1 MSQSSQWHDPK
12 PGTGIASR
20 TRFDTLALACS
31 ASIWPLTLG
40 ILLFAFV
47 LRVYRLEAQSI
58 WWDEGHS
65 IQMASAPLAQIPT
78 LPGMDVHP
86 PGYFVLLH
94 QWMAIAGRSEFAL
107 RYLSLAFSLL
117 TLALLMRFGRAL
129 AARVGGPCTGTSPR
143 AGTLLAVGVLAALSP
158 LYVAYA
164 QEVRMYAVVT
174 LFALAS
180 VYFQWR
186 IVLGPPP
193 PLRGRVGEGVS
204 HLTPPLA
211 PSLPGREDSL
221 AWLVAGY
228 VLATA
233 ASLYTHYFTLFL
245 LLFQNLAWLIWALA
259 PRAARNLRRGRV
271 ALWLG
276 TQLAT
281 LILFLPQLPL
291 ALRQTT
297 AYANPNLN
305 PPALGEFIL
314 RSWLAY
320 TLGTAV
326 DPATGRWLAAI
337 LAAMLGLVV
346 LIGFVRARR
355 GVQGARLDTVAFLV
369 GWFLIPLAA
378 YFLVLQRRPSFEP
391 RYMMLV
397 TPALLLLLAWELAV
411 SPPWESSAGRRR
423 IWWGGLGVSLVTAAF
438 AWGTWSYFTR
448 VESYK
453 DDSAG
458 VAAWLAAET
467 TSDDVVYVDVP
478 HPFHYYADRIPAP
491 TRYLFVDVH
500 TAADIL
506 NAEAAGRDRL
516 FWVTWQGSDTDPR
529 GVMPFLLDKVGR
541 RAGERDF
548 RGYHVTWWNLP
559 RHAYFSLPD
568 DLPSADIIFGDVV
581 RLDGL
586 AFSDAVQV
594 GEVAWATLHFTL
606 LRGTDVDYRV
616 SLRLYSPEGN
626 RLALTDKDLLNDR
639 HFRTSAWPLDDSRL
653 NQAINVYTLPIPS
666 DVSPGSYRLE
676 TVVYEA
682 ATLEALPVSAGSAS
696 DGISAF
702 LGTVVVA
709 PGNSPESS
717 SFEMTGQK

>member
-1 MSQSSQWHDPK
+1 
-12 PGTGIASR
+12 
-20 TRFDTLALACS
+20 
-31 ASIWPLTLG
+31 LTLV
-40 ILLFAFV
+40 ILLVAFV

-65 IQMASAPLAQIPT
+65 IQMASAPLVQIPT

-86 PGYFVLLH
+86 PGYFALLH
-94 QWMAIAGRSEFAL
+94 QWMAVAGRSEFAL

-117 TLALLMRFGRAL
+117 TVALLMRFGRAL
-129 AARVGGPCTGTSPR
+129 AARAGGPRTETSPR
-143 AGTLLAVGVLAALSP
+143 AGTSLAVGVLAALSP

-164 QEVRMYAVVT
+164 QEVRMYTVVT

-186 IVLGPPP
+186 ILEDWKIGGLEGWKAGRLAKQPFNFQPSRRDLLIW
-193 PLRGRVGEGVS
+193 PL
-204 HLTPPLA
+204 
-211 PSLPGREDSL
+211 
-221 AWLVAGY
+221 AGY
-228 VLATA
+228 VSAVA

-245 LLFQNLAWLIWALA
+245 LLFENLAWLIWALA
-259 PRAARNLRRGRV
+259 PRAVGDLRRRRMT
-271 ALWLG
+271 LWLG

-281 LILFLPQLPL
+281 LVLFLPQLPL

-297 AYANPNLN
+297 TYANPNLN
-305 PPALGEFIL
+305 PPGIREFVS

-326 DPATGRWLAAI
+326 DPAIGRWLAAI
-337 LAAMLGLVV
+337 LAAILGLVV
-346 LIGFVRARR
+346 LFLFARARR
-355 GVQGARLDTVAFLV
+355 GVQGDQLGTATFLV

-397 TPALLLLLAWELAV
+397 TPALLLLLAWGLAV
-411 SPPWESSAGRRR
+411 GPPRGSSAGRHR
-423 IWWGGLGVSLVTAAF
+423 IGWGGLGVLLVTAAF

-491 TRYLFVDVH
+491 TRYFFVDVH
-500 TAADIL
+500 TAADVL

-516 FWVTWQGSDTDPR
+516 FWVTWRGSDTDPR
-529 GVMPFLLDKVGR
+529 GVIPFLLDKVGR
-541 RAGERDF
+541 RGGERDF
-548 RGYHVTWWNLP
+548 RGYHVTWWDLP
-559 RHAYFSLPD
+559 RGAHFSLPG
-568 DLPSADIIFGDVV
+568 DLPPADITFGDVV

-586 AFSDAVQV
+586 AFSDTVQV
-594 GEVAWATLHFTL
+594 GGVAWATLHFTL
-606 LRGTDVDYRV
+606 LRDTDVDYRV

-626 RLALTDKDLLNDR
+626 RLASTDKDLLNDR
-639 HFRTSAWPLDDSRL
+639 HFRTSAWPLDDPRL
-653 NQAINVYTLPIPS
+653 NQAINVYTLPIPP
-666 DVSPGSYRLE
+666 DASPGSYRLE

-682 ATLEALPVSAGSAS
+682 TTLEALPVAAGSAS

-702 LGTVVVA
+702 LDTVVVS
-709 PGNSPESS
+709 PRNSPESS
-717 SFEMTGQK
+717 SFETTGQK